1 MLNYIWVGLIIIG
14 IISAGGTDIYREV
27 NDTYKNGS
35 IIVGMFTQNSNL
47 RGESKGEVEF
57 QKENINL
64 HYNGNLTQQSFNQPI
79 AITIQKDGS
88 RKFVIDV
95 NDNSPQLWKEMS
107 KGSSATGKLSGVIS
121 NMLLTEKENVYQINL
136 AIEKINYLKLKA
148 VTNAAFDYAGTAVT
162 LALGLIGVMA
172 LWLGIMKIADEA
184 GFLKIVTKLVSP
196 ITRRLFPDVPP
207 DHPAVAAMV
216 MNISAN
222 MLGLNNAAT
231 PMGLKAMEELNKLN
245 TKVGTATN
253 AMCTFLVINTAGLTL
268 IPATVLAIRSAMGSS
283 NPGII
288 IAPSIFGAGC
298 ATVAGLV
305 AVKILQRMK
314 RFSIEK

>member
-1 MLNYIWVGLIIIG
+1 
-14 IISAGGTDIYREV
+14 
-27 NDTYKNGS
+27 
-35 IIVGMFTQNSNL
+35 
-47 RGESKGEVEF
+47 
-57 QKENINL
+57 
-64 HYNGNLTQQSFNQPI
+64 
-79 AITIQKDGS
+79 
-88 RKFVIDV
+88 
-95 NDNSPQLWKEMS
+95 MS

-196 ITRRLFPDVPP
+196 ITKRLFPDVPP